1 MYRLQLAGNTAD
13 RILCYFDGACPGN
26 QFEEKGPM
34 RAAYVVEDQGF
45 VRDVPD
51 LMSPKG
57 PLQSNNIAEYHGLI
71 YLLRHLRDLDVRSKR
86 NGTYLVCG
94 DSQLVLRQM
103 TGRYRVRSDHL
114 RQLNAEAMRL
124 AQGLSVAFRE
134 VPREQN
140 KAGFLLE
147 QKKRRAG

>member
-1 MYRLQLAGNTAD
+1 
-13 RILCYFDGACPGN
+13 
-26 QFEEKGPM
+26 M

-45 VRDVPD
+45 VREVPD
-51 LMSPKG
+51 LMTQKG
-57 PLQSNNIAEYHGLI
+57 PLRSNNIAEYHGLI
-71 YLLRHLRDLDVRSKR
+71 YLLRHLRDLDGRSKR
-86 NGTYLVCG
+86 NGTYLVSG

-114 RQLNAEAMRL
+114 RQLNAEARRV

-140 KAGFLLE
+140 KAGLLLE
-147 QKKRRAG
+147 QK

>member
-1 MYRLQLAGNTAD
+1 
-13 RILCYFDGACPGN
+13 
-26 QFEEKGPM
+26 M
-34 RAAYVVEDQGF
+34 RAAYVVRDERF
-45 VRDVPD
+45 VREVPD

-57 PLQSNNIAEYHGLI
+57 PLRSNNVAEYHGLI
-71 YLLRHLRDLDVRSKR
+71 YLLRHLRDLEVRSKR

-114 RQLNAEAMRL
+114 RRLNAEAMRL

-147 QKKRRAG
+147 QKKRRAD